1 MSTGVPYTFTTAAST
16 NLQPIRAGQ
25 TGNIKGWVVTNTAA
39 YAIYMKFYWQ
49 PANVTTLPVVG
60 TTVPAITVTCPA
72 PTATTGVGGGTV
84 NNFQE
89 GITNNGE
96 LWVWVT
102 KNAVST
108 DTTATAAGDGI
119 ITILVE

>member
-1 MSTGVPYTFTTAAST
+1 MSTSVPYSFTTAATT

-25 TGNIKGWVVTNTAA
+25 TANLKGWAVTNTAA
-39 YAIYMKFYWQ
+39 YAIYLKFYWQ
-49 PANVTTLPVVG
+49 PASVTTPPVVG
-60 TTVPAITVTCPA
+60 TTVPTMTITCPS
-72 PTATTGVGGGTV
+72 PTATTGVSGGTV
-84 NNFQE
+84 QSFAD
-89 GITNNGE
+89 GITGNGE
-96 LWVWVT
+96 LWLWVT